1 MLTISVADQRWED
14 LYRAAIFEP
23 NSQEVPKRIADAER
37 ALVVRA
43 RELFGSKEDNI
54 EEEQALDDAMYAL
67 KRLAQCLD
75 TSREGSQRD
84 PRVFDFPAGL
94 SRDAL
99 SKRI

>member
-1 MLTISVADQRWED
+1 MLTISVADQRWQD

-23 NSQEVPKRIADAER
+23 NSQEVPKRRADAER

-67 KRLAQCLD
+67 NALRNAWTHRRKAASV
-75 TSREGSQRD
+75 THEYSMSQS
-84 PRVFDFPAGL
+84 A
-94 SRDAL
+94 
-99 SKRI
+99 

>member
-1 MLTISVADQRWED
+1 MLTISVVDQRWQD

-67 KRLAQCLD
+67 NALRNAWTHRRKAASVTHEYSL
-75 TSREGSQRD
+75 SQS
-84 PRVFDFPAGL
+84 A
-94 SRDAL
+94 
-99 SKRI
+99 